1 MGLRELIILLL
12 GFVAIGV
19 ILQGLYVAIQ
29 ARRNQIRVAIDNNI
43 PEDFDIEDIELAELP
58 SGGARKVPRH
68 FEYRIENVAT
78 PRAVDE
84 NQNRTSNLSSEDS
97 PVFMDV
103 VEYGENFE
111 DLDLRTE
118 ELDGDERE
126 DVSGLETTLEV
137 VNPVK
142 GFFKEIDSGESFNSL
157 DTEYTENQDGADDE
171 DFDRFVET
179 KYPGAHLKEDFDSVN
194 LYKDDL
200 DSNEKKPYGNDEEN
214 EISEDAYDAAFSG
227 DDTRDFMRIGNT
239 DDHIEDIDQD
249 AGEGDISEAP
259 YAKEYDEMFSDGYL
273 DKPAEYESSGFKN
286 DKMYQGDQSEKET
299 TPVTDDG
306 TASKSFFEDD
316 LEEFSMTAGERIGY
330 DQRLDGEVFNSG
342 LEERG
347 EDGSSESP
355 PGESVKPS
363 RIKTL
368 LSFLKGEESIKSTEA
383 TFQTK
388 DVLEEYEPRE
398 EVSEKAEII
407 EELEDFFDDQDSV
420 DDLIANADEELEEVD
435 QDSFTSAHLASDKVA
450 SFDGAVLSDIATREI
465 RDNRLRNQNESN
477 FSEVL
482 IINVMS
488 REDDQFLGDD
498 LLKTLVNNGL
508 VFGEMNIFHY
518 YAAHSNEESV
528 LFSAANILQPGTF
541 DLYNMHE
548 FSTIGIS
555 LFLSLPADVNNLE
568 AFEHMIGVAKR
579 ICESLDGLLKDDHRN
594 LMTGQ
599 TIEHYRQ
606 RIRDFE
612 LLQLKTAASRA

>member
-29 ARRNQIRVAIDNNI
+29 ARRKQIRVAIDHNI

-68 FEYRIENVAT
+68 FEYRVENAAP

-84 NQNRTSNLSSEDS
+84 NHHRISVNFSSEDS
-97 PVFMDV
+97 PVFKDV
-103 VEYGENFE
+103 AEHGANSE
-111 DLDLRTE
+111 DFDPRTE
-118 ELDGDERE
+118 ELDRGERG
-126 DVSGLETTLEV
+126 DVSGLETTLEA

-142 GFFKEIDSGESFNSL
+142 EPFKEVDSVESFNSL

-171 DFDRFVET
+171 DFDRFVE
-179 KYPGAHLKEDFDSVN
+179 KEYLGAQLKENFGSVN
-194 LYKDDL
+194 LDKDDL
-200 DSNEKKPYGNDEEN
+200 DCNEKQPYVNDEEN
-214 EISEDAYDAAFSG
+214 EISGDAYDAAFSG
-227 DDTRDFMRIGNT
+227 DDASDFMRIDNT
-239 DDHIEDIDQD
+239 DDDMEGIGQG
-249 AGEGDISEAP
+249 AGKGDSSEVL
-259 YAKEYDEMFSDGYL
+259 YAKEYDEIFSDDYL
-273 DKPAEYESSGFKN
+273 DKAAEYESSGFEN
-286 DKMYQGDQSEKET
+286 DEMYQGEEET

-306 TASKSFFEDD
+306 TAGKISFEDD

-330 DQRLDGEVFNSG
+330 DQRLDGGAFNSE

-347 EDGSSESP
+347 EDSSIESP
-355 PGESVKPS
+355 PGESVKSS

-368 LSFLKGEESIKSTEA
+368 LSFLKRDKSIESTEV
-383 TFQTK
+383 TFETR
-388 DVLEEYEPRE
+388 DVLDEYESRE
-398 EVSEKAEII
+398 EISEKSEII
-407 EELEDFFDDQDSV
+407 EELEEFFDDQDSA
-420 DDLIANADEELEEVD
+420 DDLIANAHEELEEVD
-435 QDSFTSAHLASDKVA
+435 QDSFTSPHLASDKVA
-450 SFDGAVLSDIATREI
+450 RFEDSALSSIASREI
-465 RDNRLRNQNESN
+465 GDNRLRNQNVSN
-477 FSEVL
+477 SSEVL
-482 IINVMS
+482 IVNVMS
-488 REDDQFLGDD
+488 REDDQFSGDD
-498 LLKTLVNNGL
+498 LLKSLVSNGL
-508 VFGEMNIFHY
+508 VFGEMDIFHY
-518 YAAHSNEESV
+518 YATQSNEESV

-568 AFEHMIGVAKR
+568 AFENMIGVAKK

-612 LLQLKTAASRA
+612 LLRLKTAVSRA